1 MVWKAWIPI
10 YNLCDGVG
18 IGCITKFHQN
28 AKNAQILYR
37 YNVIKKILKKSSN
50 WLLKLLVSLKEN

>member
-18 IGCITKFHQN
+18 IGYTTKFHQN
-28 AKNAQILYR
+28 TKNQ
-37 YNVIKKILKKSSN
+37 KKSKKSKKN
-50 WLLKLLVSLKEN
+50 CTCD